1 MKRENNYDLLRILS
15 TFAVIMIHVSDSWF
29 SSAVNQITEYNTNIK
44 DIQASFFI
52 CFYNSISRFA
62 VPCFIM
68 LSGALIISNSKNAE
82 YKKFYAK
89 TFAKVGV
96 PTVIFSLLYIL
107 YRLPFCFWGEEKEII
122 SLLKDILK
130 GSPMYHMWYL
140 YMLIG
145 IYALTP
151 IVIRF
156 KNSITEKTFYKVS
169 FAFLAWAS
177 ISQYTGMAGLSWD
190 IGQSF
195 EYLGYFMVG
204 YSIRKMFTNKN
215 NCKAIIAILIGAFWI
230 VCASGLVYKEMTARY
245 EIISPYC
252 LFIVLASLFIFIGF
266 TLLSL

>member
-1 MKRENNYDLLRILS
+1 M
-15 TFAVIMIHVSDSWF
+15 
-29 SSAVNQITEYNTNIK
+29 
-44 DIQASFFI
+44 
-52 CFYNSISRFA
+52 
-62 VPCFIM
+62 
-68 LSGALIISNSKNAE
+68 
-82 YKKFYAK
+82 
-89 TFAKVGV
+89 
-96 PTVIFSLLYIL
+96 
-107 YRLPFCFWGEEKEII
+107 GEEKEII

-177 ISQYTGMAGLSWD
+177 ISQYKGMAGLSWD

-195 EYLGYFMVG
+195 EYLGYFMAG
-204 YSIRKMFTNKN
+204 YSIRKIFANKN
-215 NCKAIIAILIGAFWI
+215 NCKAIIAILIGVFWI

-252 LFIVLASLFIFIGF
+252 FFIVLASLFIFIKQI
-266 TLLSL
+266 LLMDLA